1 MIREA
6 SAFLLNH
13 LINLSSSPDWLSGSI
28 SPSTNTSAT
37 SQRNHLLNSCIR
49 PYLDSLS
56 YHLSS
61 SFYPPLLFPPLEGMP
76 GTSLTAAVVTAYTT
90 ISFISDLF
98 PISIGFGIGSGLERI
113 WPRCDHLRKE
123 IEERERIKFW
133 IESGKRETSWTSREF
148 GSSEFIESMAKKWDS
163 KDALD
168 FKGEK
173 DGDEGAEQAE
183 SETGA

>member
-13 LINLSSSPDWLSGSI
+13 LITLSSSADWLF
-28 SPSTNTSAT
+28 PPK
-37 SQRNHLLNSCIR
+37 RNHLLNSSIR

-98 PISIGFGIGSGLERI
+98 PISIGSGSNSGLERI
-113 WPRCDHLRKE
+113 WPRCDQLRRE
-123 IEERERIKFW
+123 IEEREKIKNW
-133 IESGKRETSWTSREF
+133 IESGKREKSWTSREF
-148 GSSEFIESMAKKWDS
+148 GSIQYIESMAKEWDS
-163 KDALD
+163 KDALE
-168 FKGEK
+168 FSEER
-173 DGDEGAEQAE
+173 DGDAGAEQAE